1 MKMSKKIL
9 VNHYNLMNNSFILI
23 ENLEIEIKK
32 TFNNCFLLLKT
43 LNRWKKSV
51 VKTMSLTTMCSKLRE
66 RISEENE
73 RQRDLLET
81 IRILRGISKSE
92 FYKDIDL
99 DSENEEPAEEES
111 KSPHELETSTPI
123 VEEDSIKDTQTQ
135 EENENNEIKLPV
147 DDFDKKSQEEN
158 ENNELKL
165 PVVVFDKGKDAKET
179 QTKKRLISRVDSR
192 WPVGHRLHTK
202 PADQKYLS
210 IYLKPIHSK
219 LSSSKI
225 NIHNLPRTAK
235 EITKYLKWRERLL
248 EIAYLNEFS
257 HLRKMSLM
265 SFGVPLPSI
274 QTNSFVGQTASNA
287 SRSSRST
294 SSASRH
300 HTHSIS
306 IHHNSV
312 LTFHKSSGTKGK
324 KNSETRDNHQHKR
337 KKYDRSQ
344 EQSVNPYL
352 SRRGTEK
359 NLNKHSSIKTKH
371 AKEMKRD
378 YSYDF
383 VEENELETLISKIS
397 KDSKCEV
404 VESRNK
410 SQSTDSA
417 INEPSYDSDE
427 YDSDV
432 INCNANNSEPK
443 QDNGKIS
450 LQEKDVSKNA
460 KYQVNIINDFVL

>member
-1 MKMSKKIL
+1 
-9 VNHYNLMNNSFILI
+9 
-23 ENLEIEIKK
+23 
-32 TFNNCFLLLKT
+32 
-43 LNRWKKSV
+43 
-51 VKTMSLTTMCSKLRE
+51 MSLTTMCSKLRE

-123 VEEDSIKDTQTQ
+123 VEEDSKEDTQTQ
-135 EENENNEIKLPV
+135 EENENNEI
-147 DDFDKKSQEEN
+147 
-158 ENNELKL
+158 KL

-210 IYLKPIHSK
+210 IYLKPIHRK

-235 EITKYLKWRERLL
+235 EITKYLQWRERLL

-312 LTFHKSSGTKGK
+312 LTFHKSCGTKGK
-324 KNSETRDNHQHKR
+324 KNGETRDNHQHKR

-344 EQSVNPYL
+344 EQSINPYL

-359 NLNKHSSIKTKH
+359 NLNKHSNIKTKH

-432 INCNANNSEPK
+432 ISSNVNDSEPK
-443 QDNGKIS
+443 QDKGKIS